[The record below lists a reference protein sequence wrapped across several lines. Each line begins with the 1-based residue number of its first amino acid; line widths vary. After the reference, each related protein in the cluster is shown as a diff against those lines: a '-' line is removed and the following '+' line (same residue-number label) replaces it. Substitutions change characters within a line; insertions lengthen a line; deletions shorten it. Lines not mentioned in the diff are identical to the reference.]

1 MRALV
6 LVTALIAGPALAQE
20 VTGSVP
26 KAGTLEDF
34 DLGTGARLPS
44 PFPELSGMWSPD
56 RFAAA
61 PLGPYVVV
69 RVRRTEPKAMPAV
82 LMTAQSLTDFAP
94 LDRPDGAVAQ
104 R

>member
-6 LVTALIAGPALAQE
+6 LATALIAGPALAQE

-26 KAGTLEDF
+26 KSGTLEDF
-34 DLGTGARLPS
+34 DLGTAARLPP
-44 PFPELSGMWSPD
+44 PFPEFSALWSPD

-61 PLGPYVVV
+61 PLGPFVVV
-69 RVRRTEPKAMPAV
+69 QVRRTEPKAMPAI
-82 LMTAQSLTDFAP
+82 LMSAQSMTDFAP
-94 LDRPDGAVAQ
+94 FDRPDGTVAQ